1 MQPPILPIQHSDVQ
15 WATYVA
21 TVQTQTSGSAPD
33 SAPPA
38 TSSSSSLLLSSVI
51 VLLFLAAFG
60 AIVYKK
66 QRADALYQQIRR
78 LERLW
83 QFESY
88 SPFEE
93 RR

>member
-1 MQPPILPIQHSDVQ
+1 
-15 WATYVA
+15 
-21 TVQTQTSGSAPD
+21 
-33 SAPPA
+33 
-38 TSSSSSLLLSSVI
+38 VI